1 MGLYQLLVLLF
12 TTGTRRGYV
21 YCHAKNK
28 LYICIFVV
36 FTTSRFY
43 IMYSASERA
52 SRCQLGWQAAILPL
66 DHERAWGMRMRSPG
80 IEPGSAANCI

>member
-1 MGLYQLLVLLF
+1 MGLYTNSWYYYSLPVHDVDTCTAMQK
-12 TTGTRRGYV
+12 T
-21 YCHAKNK
+21 N
-28 LYICIFVV
+28 YICIFVV